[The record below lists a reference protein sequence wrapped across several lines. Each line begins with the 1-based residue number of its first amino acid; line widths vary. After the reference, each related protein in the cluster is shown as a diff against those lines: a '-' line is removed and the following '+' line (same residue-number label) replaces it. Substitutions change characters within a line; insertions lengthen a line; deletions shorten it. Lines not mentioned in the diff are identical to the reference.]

1 MRVPLA
7 SSGLR
12 AKDIA
17 AAISTLESGNL
28 TMGSKVKEFES
39 SMARYLGTDH
49 FVMMNSGSSANL
61 AIFEALMRP
70 SKTSPQLEIGDAVL
84 VPAIAWPTTIWPIVQ
99 LGLHPVFVDVEPG
112 TIAIDLELAQKAI
125 ETSRHK
131 IKAIFPIH
139 PLGFAIDDKALT
151 NFASRNKLILIS
163 DVCESLGSFRE
174 GNHAGTGGL
183 ASSFSFYFSHHITTM
198 EGGGVAT
205 NSIDFADDLR
215 AIRSHG
221 WSRDR
226 SDVKDWTSEVSQ
238 TDSKFLFVTTGFN
251 IRPMEIQAAIGLL
264 QIQDLDSFIKKRRVI
279 AKKVSTAVKDGFLEI
294 IDGDTLSR
302 DANEESHSWML
313 IGLRIKQ
320 IQNAPSR
327 NDILN
332 KLQSLEIETRPILT
346 GNFLAQPAM
355 NRIDGNHPPA
365 SNFPV
370 ANEISDYCFMV
381 GAHHD
386 LSDDQIEYLAKS
398 LGEISHGKI

>member
-12 AKDIA
+12 EKDIS
-17 AAISTLESGNL
+17 AAIETLNSGNL
-28 TMGSKVKEFES
+28 TMGKKVKEFELA
-39 SMARYLGTDH
+39 MAKYLGTEY

-70 SKTSPQLEIGDAVL
+70 SKNKPRLNAGDGVL

-99 LGLHPVFVDVEPG
+99 FGLKPMFTDIRID
-112 TIAIDLELAQKAI
+112 TIGIDLVEAQKLI
-125 ETSRHK
+125 DLNPNK

-139 PLGFAIDDKALT
+139 PLGYAIDDHELR
-151 NFASRNKLILIS
+151 NFSEKNNLVLIN
-163 DVCESLGSFRE
+163 DVCESLGSWRN
-174 GNHAGTGGL
+174 GKHAGTTGL
-183 ASSFSFYFSHHITTM
+183 ASSYSFYFSHHITTM

-205 NSIDFADDLR
+205 DNLEFADDLR

-226 SDVKDWTSEVSQ
+226 SDKEQWNKGITN

-251 IRPMEIQAAIGLL
+251 IRPMEVQAAIGIM
-264 QIQDLDSFIKKRRVI
+264 QIADIDEFVGKRRLI
-279 AKKVSTAVKDGFLEI
+279 AQKVKRAIDGGCLEI
-294 IDGDTLSR
+294 MDCGTLSGNV
-302 DANEESHSWML
+302 NEESHSWML
-313 IGLRIKQ
+313 IGLRIHGENIRSK
-320 IQNAPSR
+320 
-327 NDILN
+327 ILE
-332 KLQSLEIETRPILT
+332 KLSLEEIETRPILT

-365 SNFPV
+365 TDFPK
-370 ANEISDYCFMV
+370 ASEISETCFMV

-386 LSDDQIEYLAKS
+386 LTPVQIDHLIKT
-398 LGEISHGKI
+398 LHEISHNLA